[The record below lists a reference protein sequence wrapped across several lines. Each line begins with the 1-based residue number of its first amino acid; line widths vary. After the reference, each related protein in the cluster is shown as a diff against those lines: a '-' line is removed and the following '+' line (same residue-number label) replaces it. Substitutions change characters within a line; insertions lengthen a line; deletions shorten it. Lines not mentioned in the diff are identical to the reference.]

1 MLANGEYKMTK
12 IEENMTEIENSEEN
26 EYESDNVITNP
37 FSTKDI
43 AINNR
48 IVVLPSLVTK
58 LTHDEIDLNPEFQR
72 NEDLWDRKKMSRLIE
87 SILLKLP
94 LPVFYFDVSTPEK
107 WIVVDGLQRLSSIK
121 KFMVDKKLK
130 LQNLEFLSEL
140 DGKSYDDLDRNLKR
154 VIEDT
159 QLITYQIEAQTP
171 KKVRYSIFHRINTGG
186 LVLNAQEI
194 RQALNQGG
202 QGVKFLKDI
211 AENEVFKTIVGLKS
225 NRMSDRELVL
235 RFVAFKLPTY
245 QEFTFNNMG
254 EFLDDSMDKLDKIK
268 DEALLENLK
277 KDFLET
283 LEFSEKV
290 LGEGHRFSR
299 SIADGS
305 KTKSLNR
312 SLFDVITVCFS
323 SIENKEKFLERKT
336 LFTEK
341 FLKLLKDEQSDFTN
355 AITKGT
361 SGKGAVETR
370 FKIMNELIKEVLDEN

>member
-1 MLANGEYKMTK
+1 MKT
-12 IEENMTEIENSEEN
+12 IEENNIEIENSEES
-26 EYESDNVITNP
+26 EYEGDNVITNP

-58 LTHDEIDLNPEFQR
+58 LTHGEIDLNPEFQR
-72 NEDLWDRKKMSRLIE
+72 NENLWPSKKMSRLIE

-94 LPVFYFDVSTPEK
+94 LPVFYFDVSNPEK

-130 LQNLEFLSEL
+130 LQNLEFLTEL
-140 DGKSYDDLDRNLKR
+140 NGKSYDDLDRNLKR

-186 LVLNAQEI
+186 LALNAQEI

-202 QGVKFLKDI
+202 QGVRFLKDI

-245 QEFTFNNMG
+245 QEFAFNNMG

-268 DEALLENLK
+268 DETLLKNLE

-283 LEFSEKV
+283 LKFSEEV

-299 SIADGS
+299 SIADEH

-312 SLFDVITVCFS
+312 SLFDVITVS
-323 SIENKEKFLERKT
+323 LSNIKDKGKFLEKKS
-336 LFTEK
+336 LFLNK
-341 FLKLLKDEQSDFTN
+341 FLELLKDEQSEFTD
-355 AITKGT
+355 AITRGT
-361 SGKGAVETR
+361 SSKGAVETR
-370 FKIMNELIKEVLDEN
+370 FKIMNKLIKEVLDEN

>member
-1 MLANGEYKMTK
+1 MEIANMKT
-12 IEENMTEIENSEEN
+12 IEENSTEIENSEEN
-26 EYESDNVITNP
+26 EYESDNVITNS
-37 FSTKDI
+37 FYTKDI

-58 LTHDEIDLNPEFQR
+58 LTHEEIDLNPEFQR
-72 NEDLWDRKKMSRLIE
+72 NENLWDSTKMSRLIE

-94 LPVFYFDVSTPEK
+94 LPVFYFDVSNPEK

-130 LQNLEFLSEL
+130 LQRLEFLIEL
-140 DGKSYDDLDRNLKR
+140 NGKSYDDLDRNLKR

-171 KKVRYSIFHRINTGG
+171 KMVRYSIFHRINTGG

-202 QGVKFLKDI
+202 QGVGFLKDI
-211 AENEVFKTIVGLKS
+211 AENEIFKSIVGLKS

-235 RFVAFKLPTY
+235 RFIAFKLPAY
-245 QEFTFNNMG
+245 KEFAFNTMG

-268 DEALLENLK
+268 DEVLLETLK
-277 KDFLET
+277 QEFLEI

-299 SIADGS
+299 SIADNH
-305 KTKSLNR
+305 KTRSLNR
-312 SLFDVITVCFS
+312 SLFDVITVCLS
-323 SIENKEKFLERKT
+323 NIEDKEKFLERKS
-336 LFTEK
+336 LFLNK
-341 FLKLLKDEQSDFTN
+341 FLELLKDEQSEFTN

-370 FKIMNELIKEVLDEN
+370 FKIMNELIKEVLGEN

>member
-1 MLANGEYKMTK
+1 MNNTDR
-12 IEENMTEIENSEEN
+12 NNTEIENSGEN
-26 EYESDNVITNP
+26 EYESDNIITNP

-94 LPVFYFDVSTPEK
+94 LPVFYFDVSNPEK
-107 WIVVDGLQRLSSIK
+107 WIVVDGLQRLSSIR

-140 DGKSYDDLDRNLKR
+140 NGKSYDDLDRSLKR

-171 KKVRYSIFHRINTGG
+171 KPVRYSIFHRINTGG
-186 LVLNAQEI
+186 LMLNAQEI
-194 RQALNQGG
+194 RQALNQDGKSV
-202 QGVKFLKDI
+202 QFLKDI
-211 AENEVFKTIVGLKS
+211 AEDGIFKTIVGLKS
-225 NRMSDRELVL
+225 SRMLDRELVL
-235 RFVAFKLPTY
+235 RFIAFKLPTY

-254 EFLDDSMDKLDKIK
+254 EFLDDSMDKLNKIK

-277 KDFLET
+277 MDFLET
-283 LEFSEKV
+283 LKFSEEV

-299 SIADGS
+299 SIADEH

-312 SLFDVITVCFS
+312 SLFDVITVCLS
-323 SIENKEKFLERKT
+323 NIENKEKFLERKT
-336 LFTEK
+336 LFLEK
-341 FLKLLKDEQSDFTN
+341 FLELLKDEQSEFTN

-370 FKIMNELIKEVLDEN
+370 FKIMYELIKEILDEN

>member
-1 MLANGEYKMTK
+1 MK
-12 IEENMTEIENSEEN
+12 IEENMTEIENSEES
-26 EYESDNVITNP
+26 EYESENVITNP

-130 LQNLEFLSEL
+130 LQNLEFLTEL
-140 DGKSYDDLDRNLKR
+140 NGKNYDDLDRNLKR

-202 QGVKFLKDI
+202 QGVKFLKVI

-245 QEFTFNNMG
+245 QEFAFNNMG

-268 DEALLENLK
+268 DEVLLENLK

-283 LEFSEKV
+283 LEFSEEV

-305 KTKSLNR
+305 KTRSLNR

-323 SIENKEKFLERKT
+323 SIENKENFLKRKT
-336 LFTEK
+336 LFTEN

>member
-1 MLANGEYKMTK
+1 M
-12 IEENMTEIENSEEN
+12 
-26 EYESDNVITNP
+26 
-37 FSTKDI
+37 
-43 AINNR
+43 
-48 IVVLPSLVTK
+48 
-58 LTHDEIDLNPEFQR
+58 THDEIDLNPEFQR
-72 NEDLWDRKKMSRLIE
+72 NEDLWDKRKMSRLIE

-94 LPVFYFDVSTPEK
+94 LPVFYFDVSNPEK

-121 KFMVDKKLK
+121 KFMVKDNNKPPLK
-130 LQNLEFLSEL
+130 LQNLEFLTEL
-140 DGKSYDDLDRNLKR
+140 NGKSYDDLERNLKR

-186 LVLNAQEI
+186 LALNAQEI

-202 QGVKFLKDI
+202 QGVKFLKEI
-211 AENEVFKTIVGLKS
+211 AEDEVFKTIVGLKS

-235 RFVAFKLPTY
+235 RFIAFKLPTY
-245 QEFTFNNMG
+245 QEFSFNNMG

-268 DEALLENLK
+268 DETLLEKLK
-277 KDFLET
+277 QEFLGI
-283 LEFSEKV
+283 LKFSEEV

-299 SIADGS
+299 SIADGD

-312 SLFDVITVCFS
+312 SLFDVITVCLS
-323 SIENKEKFLERKT
+323 NIEDKEKFLERKS
-336 LFTEK
+336 LFLKK
-341 FLKLLKDEQSDFTN
+341 FLELLKDEQSEFTN

-370 FKIMNELIKEVLDEN
+370 FKLMNKLIKGVLNEN

>member
-1 MLANGEYKMTK
+1 MEPLKEK
-12 IEENMTEIENSEEN
+12 ITEIENSEES
-26 EYESDNVITNP
+26 EYDSDNIITNP

-43 AINNR
+43 SINNR
-48 IVVLPSLVTK
+48 VIALSSLVDRLK
-58 LTHDEIDLNPEFQR
+58 YDEIDLNPEFQR
-72 NEDLWDRKKMSRLIE
+72 NADLWDKSKMSRLIE

-94 LPVFYFDVSTPEK
+94 LPIFYFDVSNPDK

-121 KFMVDKKLK
+121 KFMVDVEKRLK
-130 LQNLEFLSEL
+130 LHNLEFLHEL
-140 DGKSYDDLDRNLKR
+140 DGKSYDDLERGLKR
-154 VIEDT
+154 ILDET
-159 QLITYQIEAQTP
+159 QINTYQIEAQTP

-202 QGVKFLKDI
+202 KGVKFLKDI
-211 AENEVFKTIVGLKS
+211 AESEVFKNIVGLKS

-245 QEFTFNNMG
+245 KEFSFNNMG

-268 DEALLENLK
+268 DEALLKKLK

-283 LEFSEKV
+283 LVFSEKV

-299 SIADGS
+299 SIADEN

-312 SLFDVITVCFS
+312 SLFDVITVS
-323 SIENKEKFLERKT
+323 LSDIEDKEKFLRKKSSF
-336 LFTEK
+336 LNK
-341 FLKLLKDEQSDFTN
+341 FLDILKDEQSEFTN
-355 AITKGT
+355 AITMGT

-370 FKIMNELIKEVLDEN
+370 FKIMNELIREVLDED

>member
-1 MLANGEYKMTK
+1 METIKK
-12 IEENMTEIENSEEN
+12 SHVEIENSEEN

-48 IVVLPSLVTK
+48 IVVLPSLVIK
-58 LTHDEIDLNPEFQR
+58 LTHEEIDLNPEFQR
-72 NEDLWDRKKMSRLIE
+72 NENLWDRTKMSRLIE

-94 LPVFYFDVSTPEK
+94 LPVFYFDVSNPEK

-121 KFMVDKKLK
+121 KFMVDKDLK
-130 LQNLEFLSEL
+130 LHNLEFLTEL
-140 DGKSYDDLDRNLKR
+140 NGKRYDDLDRNLKR

-186 LVLNAQEI
+186 IPLNAQEI

-202 QGVKFLKDI
+202 QGVMFLKDI
-211 AENEVFKTIVGLKS
+211 AENEVFKSIVGLKS

-235 RFVAFKLPTY
+235 RFIAFKLPTY
-245 QEFTFNNMG
+245 KEFNFNNMG

-268 DEALLENLK
+268 DEVLLKNLK
-277 KDFLET
+277 QEFLET

-299 SIADGS
+299 SIADDH

-312 SLFDVITVCFS
+312 SLFDVITVS
-323 SIENKEKFLERKT
+323 LSNTEDKEKILERKILFLNKFLE
-336 LFTEK
+336 
-341 FLKLLKDEQSDFTN
+341 LLKDEQSEFTN

-361 SGKGAVETR
+361 SGRGAIEMR
-370 FKIMNELIKEVLDEN
+370 FKIMNELIREVLNEN

>member
-1 MLANGEYKMTK
+1 MSILPSDD
-12 IEENMTEIENSEEN
+12 IENSGEN

-43 AINNR
+43 SINNR
-48 IVVLPSLVTK
+48 VIALSSLVDRLK
-58 LTHDEIDLNPEFQR
+58 YDEIDLNPEFQR
-72 NEDLWDRKKMSRLIE
+72 NADLWDKSKMSRLIE

-94 LPVFYFDVSTPEK
+94 LPIFYFDVSNPDK

-121 KFMVDKKLK
+121 KFMVDNEKRLK
-130 LQNLEFLSEL
+130 LHNLEFLHEL
-140 DGKSYDDLDRNLKR
+140 DGKSYDNLERGFKRILD
-154 VIEDT
+154 ET
-159 QLITYQIEAQTP
+159 QINTYQIEAQTP

-202 QGVKFLKDI
+202 KGVQFLKDI
-211 AENEVFKTIVGLKS
+211 AESEVFKTIVDLKS

-235 RFVAFKLPTY
+235 RFVAFKLPFY
-245 QEFTFNNMG
+245 QEFAFNNMG

-268 DEALLENLK
+268 DEVLLTNLK

-283 LEFSEKV
+283 LEFSEEV

-299 SIADGS
+299 SIADEH

-323 SIENKEKFLERKT
+323 NIENREKFLERKS
-336 LFTEK
+336 LFLNK
-341 FLKLLKDEQSDFTN
+341 FLELLKDEQSEFTN

-370 FKIMNELIKEVLDEN
+370 FKIMNELIKEVLNED